1 MSSRIETV
9 LQEKPRVPAVRE
21 FVKQANIPGME
32 AYRKLVAEAERD
44 FEGFWGRLA
53 RETLIWSKPFSKVLD
68 ESKAPFFRWF
78 YDGEL
83 NASYNCLDRHLKTQP
98 DKVAIIFEA
107 DDGKVTRITYKQ
119 LYHDVCRLANALHAH
134 GIKQGRPGAHL
145 HADVDPGRGRDAG
158 LRAHRRHATRWCS
171 AASPRRACRSASS
184 TPVPP
189 RSSPPTGSTA
199 AASEIPEA
207 RGRRSFRHGRL
218 REREERHR
226 LQAHR
231 QRVPM
236 QAPRDKWWDD
246 VVKGRPSI
254 ASP

>member
-1 MSSRIETV
+1 MSSIETV
-9 LQEKPRVPAVRE
+9 LQEKRVFPSAE

-83 NASYNCLDRHLKTQP
+83 NASYNCLDRHLKTLRQGGDHLRGRRRQGDENHLQAAVP
-98 DKVAIIFEA
+98 RRLPPRECVAGSRHQA
-107 DDGKVTRITYKQ
+107 
-119 LYHDVCRLANALHAH
+119 
-134 GIKQGRPGAHL
+134 GRPGADL

-158 LRAHRRHATRWCS
+158 LRAHRRH
-171 AASPRRACRSASS
+171 PLGGVRRLPAKSLRGASS

-199 AASEIPEA
+199 AARKALKRWSTKLSPWAAA
-207 RGRRSFRHGRL
+207 RTCGT
-218 REREERHR
+218 
-226 LQAHR
+226 
-231 QRVPM
+231 
-236 QAPRDKWWDD
+236 
-246 VVKGRPSI
+246 
-254 ASP
+254 